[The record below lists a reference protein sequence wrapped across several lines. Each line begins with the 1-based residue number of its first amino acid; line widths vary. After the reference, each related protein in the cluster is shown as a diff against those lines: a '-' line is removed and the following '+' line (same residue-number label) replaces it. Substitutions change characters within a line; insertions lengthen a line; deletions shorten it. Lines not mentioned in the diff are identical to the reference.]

1 MTRTLKQIILAS
13 AACATFVAPASA
25 TISTF
30 TFEGVPTSGLINSAI
45 GTQSNNGVDVNFSCG
60 TSVRNAGSC
69 YTFRYGQQISIRNPL
84 SSNLT
89 TGFFPQDRPAGWVNA
104 SDPLGAI
111 GLTDEV
117 FGPSEK
123 RNYYMT
129 FNAIVYELS
138 LTLIDFR
145 EAAIGSTAV
154 LQLFADPAMTIG
166 LASASYTITGNET
179 NGIRMPMTVSS
190 SVGGL
195 FAALSFNYRSRQVDP
210 GTAIDNV
217 SVKTPEPASLALLGA
232 GLVGLGL
239 SRRRKA

>member
-13 AACATFVAPASA
+13 VACAAFVAPASA

-45 GTQSNNGVDVNFSCG
+45 GTQTNNGVDANFSCG
-60 TSVRNAGSC
+60 TSVSNAGSC
-69 YTFRYGQQISIRNPL
+69 YSFRYGQQISIRNPL

-89 TGFFPQDRPAGWVNA
+89 TAFLPQDRPAGWANG

-117 FGPSEK
+117 FGPVFS
-123 RNYYMT
+123 RNYYMA
-129 FNAIVYELS
+129 FNAIVHELS
-138 LTLIDFR
+138 LTMIDFR

-154 LQLFADPAMTIG
+154 LQLFSDSAMTMSLG
-166 LASASYTITGNET
+166 STTYTITGNEVAGVRT
-179 NGIRMPMTVSS
+179 PM
-190 SVGGL
+190 SVGSALGGM
-195 FAALSFNYRSRQVDP
+195 FASLSFNYQSRQRDP
-210 GTAIDNV
+210 GISIDNV

-239 SRRRKA
+239 ARRRKA